1 MDTMNQQIETR
12 IPDFISTPTLYSELA
27 ATYIAHQTVHQLL
40 MYYAWVYS
48 HSYSYSAE

>member
-27 ATYIAHQTVHQLL
+27 TTSGHRTVHQLL
-40 MYYAWVYS
+40 MYYA
-48 HSYSYSAE
+48 